1 MPSWNNWHKAHYF
14 VAIYFKWCISFE
26 QKGCITL
33 FKCVKCKFKEKKMA
47 SLAEKMAANLDI
59 SAFSKADELKKRL
72 WFTILALVVFRL
84 GTFIPLP
91 GIDPNILAEVFSQ
104 HNGGILGMFN
114 MFSGGALE
122 RMTIFALNIFPYIS
136 ASIIIQLGQSIIP
149 SLQALKKEGEAG
161 HRKVTHY
168 TKILTVFITIIQGY
182 GIAVGLESMTGGAG
196 ASAVVIPSFVFKFTT
211 IVSLVG
217 GTMFVVWLGDQITS
231 RGVGNGSSL
240 IITVGIIANIP
251 TALART
257 FELGRVGSMSG
268 LTIALLLVM
277 ALVLIYVIVFVER
290 AQRKIIIQY
299 PKRQMGMRISA
310 AETSHLPL
318 KINPTG
324 VIPPIFASSLLLLP
338 ITVAN
343 LSAQNGPSWAQT
355 LSQWLGHGQ
364 PVYLALYAFLIIFFS
379 FFYTAV
385 VFNPEETAD
394 NLKKHGGFIAGI
406 RPGKN
411 TAEYLDYVITRLTV
425 LGAAYLTVLCI
436 VPEVLISKLSVPFVL
451 GGTTLLIVVQVTMDF
466 VTQIQS
472 HLIAYQYEGLI
483 KKAQLIQNKKRK

>member
-1 MPSWNNWHKAHYF
+1 M
-14 VAIYFKWCISFE
+14 V
-26 QKGCITL
+26 
-33 FKCVKCKFKEKKMA
+33 
-47 SLAEKMAANLDI
+47 SLAEKMAANMDM
-59 SAFSKADELKKRL
+59 SAFSKAEELKKRL
-72 WFTILALVVFRL
+72 WFTVLALIVFRL

-91 GIDPNILAEVFSQ
+91 GIDPHILSDIFARQSS
-104 HNGGILGMFN
+104 GILGMFN

-122 RMTIFALNIFPYIS
+122 RMTIFALNIMPYIS
-136 ASIIIQLGQSIIP
+136 ASIILQLGQSVIP
-149 SLQALKKEGEAG
+149 SLAALKKDGEAG
-161 HRKVTHY
+161 HRKMTHY
-168 TKILTVFITIIQGY
+168 TKILTVFITVIQGY
-182 GIAVGLESMTGGAG
+182 GIAVGLEGMTGSAG
-196 ASAVVIPSFVFKFTT
+196 LSAVVMPGFIFKFTT

-217 GTMFVVWLGDQITS
+217 GTMFIVWLGEQITS

-251 TALART
+251 SALAQT
-257 FELGRVGSMSG
+257 FELGRVGSMSLG
-268 LTIALLLVM
+268 VIAMLLVM
-277 ALVLIYVIVFVER
+277 VLALTYIIVLVER
-290 AQRKIIIQY
+290 AQRKITIQY
-299 PKRQMGMRISA
+299 PKRQMGMRMMSS
-310 AETSHLPL
+310 ENSHLPL

-343 LSAQNGPSWAQT
+343 LSAENGPGWVQT
-355 LSQWLGHGQ
+355 LSQLLGHGQ
-364 PVYLALYAFLIIFFS
+364 PLYLTLYGALIIFFA

-425 LGAAYLTVLCI
+425 LGAVYLTALCI
-436 VPEVLISKLSVPFVL
+436 LPEILISKLSVPFVL

-466 VTQIQS
+466 VGQLQS

-483 KKAQLIQNKKRK
+483 RKAALVNKGKRR

>member
-1 MPSWNNWHKAHYF
+1 M
-14 VAIYFKWCISFE
+14 V
-26 QKGCITL
+26 
-33 FKCVKCKFKEKKMA
+33 
-47 SLAEKMAANLDI
+47 SLAEKMASNMDFA
-59 SAFSKADELKKRL
+59 AFSKADELKKRL
-72 WFTILALVVFRL
+72 WFTVLALIVFRL

-91 GIDPNILAEVFSQ
+91 GIDPHILSDIFARNS
-104 HNGGILGMFN
+104 GGILGMFN
-114 MFSGGALE
+114 MFAGGALE
-122 RMTIFALNIFPYIS
+122 RMTIFALNIMPYIS
-136 ASIIIQLGQSIIP
+136 ASIIIQLGQSVIP
-149 SLQALKKEGEAG
+149 SLAALKKEGEAG
-161 HRKVTHY
+161 HRKVTQMTRY
-168 TKILTVFITIIQGY
+168 LTVLITIVQGY
-182 GIAVGLESMTGGAG
+182 GIAVGLESMTGSAG
-196 ASAVVIPSFVFKFTT
+196 LSAVVNPGFVFKFTT

-217 GTMFVVWLGDQITS
+217 GTMFIVWLGEQITS

-251 TALART
+251 AALAQT
-257 FELGRVGSMSG
+257 FELGRVGSMSIG
-268 LTIALLLVM
+268 VIVMLLVM
-277 ALVLIYVIVFVER
+277 VLALIYVIVLVER

-299 PKRQMGMRISA
+299 PKRQVGMRMSA

-338 ITVAN
+338 ITIAN
-343 LSAQNGPSWAQT
+343 LSAENGPEWVQT
-355 LSQWLGHGQ
+355 MSRLLGHGQ
-364 PVYLALYAFLIIFFS
+364 PLYLALYAFLIAFFA

-394 NLKKHGGFIAGI
+394 NLKKHGGFVAGI

-425 LGAAYLTVLCI
+425 LGAFYLVALCI
-436 VPEVLISKLSVPFVL
+436 LPEILISKLSVPFVL

-466 VTQIQS
+466 VGQLQS

-483 KKAQLIQNKKRK
+483 KKAALANRKKR

>member
-1 MPSWNNWHKAHYF
+1 M
-14 VAIYFKWCISFE
+14 V
-26 QKGCITL
+26 
-33 FKCVKCKFKEKKMA
+33 
-47 SLAEKMAANLDI
+47 SLAEKMAASMDM
-59 SAFSKADELKKRL
+59 SAFSKADELKRRL
-72 WFTILALVVFRL
+72 WFTILALIVFRL

-91 GIDPNILAEVFSQ
+91 GIDPDILSEVFTRHS
-104 HNGGILGMFN
+104 GGILGMFN
-114 MFSGGALE
+114 MFSGGALS

-136 ASIIIQLGQSIIP
+136 ASIIIQLGQSVIP
-149 SLQALKKEGEAG
+149 SLAALKKEGEAG
-161 HRKVTHY
+161 QRKVTHY
-168 TKILTVFITIIQGY
+168 TKMLTVLITIIQGY
-182 GIAVGLESMTGGAG
+182 GIAVGLESMSGDTG
-196 ASAVVIPSFVFKFTT
+196 ASAVVIPSFVFRFTT

-251 TALART
+251 SALAQT
-257 FELGRVGSMSG
+257 FELGRIGSMSFG
-268 LTIALLLVM
+268 VIALLLVM
-277 ALVLIYVIVFVER
+277 ALSLIYVIVFVER

-299 PKRQMGMRISA
+299 PKRQMGMRMMSA
-310 AETSHLPL
+310 ESSHLPL

-343 LSAQNGPSWAQT
+343 MSAQTGPSWAQT

-364 PVYLALYAFLIIFFS
+364 PLYLILYSFLIVFFS

-385 VFNPEETAD
+385 VFNPEDTAD
-394 NLKKHGGFIAGI
+394 NLKKHGGFVAGI
-406 RPGKN
+406 RPGKS

-425 LGAAYLTVLCI
+425 VGATYLTLLCI
-436 VPEVLISKLSVPFVL
+436 LPEVLISKLSVPFVL

-466 VTQIQS
+466 VTQVQS

-483 KKAQLIQNKKRK
+483 KKASLVNKKRK